1 MNRPPRHCIV
11 VALRLS
17 MGVVMGLCWTMA
29 RVTLVPLLMDYPLQQ
44 RSYQVQRRVVAAV
57 VSHNRCR
64 QLHILARTFLI
75 TNGY

>member
-1 MNRPPRHCIV
+1 MNRPPGHCMV

-29 RVTLVPLLMDYPLQQ
+29 RVTLVPLLMDYPPQQ
-44 RSYQVQRRVVAAV
+44 RSYQVQRRVVAE